1 VKNSDARFWAGVVLI
16 VLLVRSAVLFF
27 GAQGLKDDPDAYR
40 AYAVSWARWG
50 SFGLPD
56 ASGIIQPSAY
66 RPPLYPWLLHL
77 MGGALEKDAM
87 AQLAIGSL
95 HLLLGLVTC
104 LLVAVVAGR
113 LAAICLPTS
122 SETSQKFFAGLA
134 TLWVA
139 CDPILLNQSRLV
151 MTETLATFLGLLGW
165 WSWLKMLEPSRKA
178 DGGEQVQPM
187 GSSGIAWALVAGLI
201 AGLAVLCRPTAWPAV
216 LGMLAVL
223 LAMGLGAKSH
233 ACRAVYRSQLVA
245 MTAGLLMLAA
255 PWAIRNHQ
263 QLGRPI
269 VMTTHGGFTL
279 YLANNPSLY
288 EHFRA
293 GSYSRR
299 WDPEPF
305 HRRWQQQRE
314 AFQKAARATEPQL
327 DRYANQL
334 AKQTIME
341 QPGVFAKSCLAR
353 LGWLWAWWPQVD
365 AASIASR
372 IVIGGI
378 YATQTLLG
386 LVGLASLIRTG
397 NWISP
402 RKHRLTLWMAW
413 WPALATILALS
424 AVHAVYWSNMRMRAP
439 AIPAVALLASLGA
452 VRVVERIGRWR
463 CSHGK
468 LAK

>member
-1 VKNSDARFWAGVVLI
+1 VKSSDARFWAGVVLM
-16 VLLVRSAVLFF
+16 VLLVRSAVLFV
-27 GAQGLKDDPDAYR
+27 GAQGLTADPDAYR
-40 AYAVSWARWG
+40 AYAASWARWG
-50 SFGLPD
+50 TFGLPD
-56 ASGIIQPSAY
+56 ASGAIQPSAY

-77 MGGALEKDAM
+77 LGGSIEDDAR
-87 AQLAIGSL
+87 APLAIGSL
-95 HLLLGLVTC
+95 HLLLGLATC
-104 LLVAVVAGR
+104 LLTAIVAGR
-113 LAAICLPTS
+113 LAGISMPRS
-122 SETSQKFFAGLA
+122 SETSQRFFAGLA
-134 TLWVA
+134 TLLVA

-165 WSWLKMLEPSRKA
+165 WSWLRMLEPSRKA
-178 DGGEQVQPM
+178 DGGKQVWPK
-187 GSSGIAWALVAGLI
+187 GSGIAWALVAGLI

-223 LAMGLGAKSH
+223 LAMGLGAKTH

-245 MTAGLLMLAA
+245 MTVGLLMLAA

-293 GSYSRR
+293 GSYSRC

-314 AFQKAARATEPQL
+314 AFQKESRATEPQM

-341 QPGVFAKSCLAR
+341 QPGVFAKSCFAR

-365 AASIASR
+365 ASSIKSR
-372 IVIGGI
+372 ILIGVI
-378 YATQTLLG
+378 YAAQTLLG
-386 LVGLASLIRTG
+386 LVGLASLVGTR
-397 NWISP
+397 NWISSE
-402 RKHRLTLWMAW
+402 KDGLSYWIAW

-439 AIPAVALLASLGA
+439 AIPAVAMLASLGA
-452 VRVVERIGRWR
+452 LRMVERIGCWR
-463 CSHGK
+463 SSERKG
-468 LAK
+468 AQ

>member
-1 VKNSDARFWAGVVLI
+1 MKSSDARFWAGLVLI

-50 SFGLPD
+50 TFGLPD
-56 ASGIIQPSAY
+56 ATGAIQPSAY

-77 MGGALEKDAM
+77 LGGSLEDGSR
-87 AQLAIGSL
+87 AQLVIGSL
-95 HLLLGLVTC
+95 HLLLGLATC
-104 LLVAVVAGR
+104 LLMVTVAGR
-113 LAAICLPTS
+113 LADKCLPKS
-122 SETSQKFFAGLA
+122 SEAYRRFFVGLA
-134 TLWVA
+134 TLLVA

-165 WSWLKMLEPSRKA
+165 WSWLMMLEPSPIA
-178 DGGEQVQPM
+178 DGNQQVQPVR
-187 GSSGIAWALVAGLI
+187 GGIAWAFVSGLI
-201 AGLAVLCRPTAWPAV
+201 AGLAVLCRPTAWPTV

-223 LAMGLGAKSH
+223 LAMGVGAKLP
-233 ACRAVYRSQLVA
+233 AGRARYRLQLVA
-245 MTAGLLMLAA
+245 MTSGLMMLVA
-255 PWAIRNHQ
+255 PWAIRNQQ
-263 QLGRPI
+263 QLGSPV

-279 YLANNPSLY
+279 YLANNSSLY
-288 EHFRA
+288 DHFRA

-305 HRRWQQQRE
+305 HQLWQEQRE
-314 AFQKAARATEPQL
+314 AFQRAARVTEPQL

-334 AKQTIME
+334 ATQTIVA

-365 AASIASR
+365 TAGIESR
-372 IVIGGI
+372 ILIGCT

-386 LVGLASLIRTG
+386 LVGLASLIGTR

-402 RKHRLTLWMAW
+402 RQHWVSHWLAW

-439 AIPAVALLASLGA
+439 AIPAVALLASLGTLQM
-452 VRVVERIGRWR
+452 VERIGRR
-463 CSHGK
+463 RSK
-468 LAK
+468 QRTVAK